1 MMFGNPASTFDSD
14 GTLILNGLRFCSS
27 TVSRC
32 MTDSDCAWA
41 LKRYSEFHKFVSFT
55 TEELEEYI
63 SRVNTFVWRC
73 CVSLSVFGLL

>member
-1 MMFGNPASTFDSD
+1 M
-14 GTLILNGLRFCSS
+14 L
-27 TVSRC
+27 
-32 MTDSDCAWA
+32 DSDCALA

-55 TEELEEYI
+55 AEELEEYI